1 MRSALRPRRTRTSKN
16 WRRASPP
23 GSRMLCGFCMRGRAT
38 CHGSGC
44 NRGCSLQQ
52 QPCVPLFLDAL
63 TLERQRTRLHLR
75 LYRHRYAE
83 QLLNWWRREDADW
96 NVASCA
102 IDARD
107 DRTLEALAERH
118 PQLKLGTKPY
128 VYVRCV
134 LECRGFA
141 LRGPCP
147 GPQEGPGDYQ
157 ISWQDLDDGRTR
169 WFSQELA
176 PWAASRLG
184 WPTCVSDLI
193 GFYLGPVSFGAG
205 DKGI

>member
-118 PQLKLGTKPY
+118 PQLKRHQTL
-128 VYVRCV
+128 R
-134 LECRGFA
+134 LRA
-141 LRGPCP
+141 LRVGVPGFRAEGGVSGASRGPRRLSDFLAGPRRWANSLVQP
-147 GPQEGPGDYQ
+147 GARA
-157 ISWQDLDDGRTR
+157 LGR
-169 WFSQELA
+169 LA
-176 PWAASRLG
+176 PRMADL
-184 WPTCVSDLI
+184 CVGLDWFL
-193 GFYLGPVSFGAG
+193 LGPSFFWGG
-205 DKGI
+205 